1 MPRGSIVGRRV
12 TLKDIAAEVGLS
24 PTAVSLVLNDRP
36 CRVSKEKRD
45 RIREVARARHYVPN
59 QIARSLVSQQS
70 HTFGLVI
77 PNIESR
83 FFSSLAHRL
92 EVRCRRAGYAVF
104 ITNSDDAATNDAELA
119 SQLITRGI
127 DGLFLVAGDELS
139 PCASLLEAMRTTP
152 VPYVMVD
159 RSVEGL
165 AGDRVAFDHE
175 EGGYLATRYLIERGH
190 ERIACVANVER
201 SNTGRARHAGYERA
215 LTEAGIKGDKSLVL
229 QSDYSI
235 AGGYAAGEA
244 LLETGATAVFASS
257 DNIALGL
264 LKYMRDHGMSVPD
277 DMSLVSYD
285 NSNADLLFETKL
297 TSVAQDVD
305 LLAERALAIMLAR
318 LQPGPADPVEELL
331 DPVIVEGSSV
341 HAA

>member
-1 MPRGSIVGRRV
+1 MGRRV

-36 CRVSKEKRD
+36 CRVSEEKRK

-127 DGLFLVAGDELS
+127 DGLFLVAGDELR
-139 PCASLLEAMRTTP
+139 PTESLLEALRTTP
-152 VPYVMVD
+152 VPYIMVD
-159 RSVEGL
+159 RCVEGL
-165 AGDRVAFDHE
+165 TGDRVAFDHE
-175 EGGYLATRYLIERGH
+175 QGGYLATRYLIERGH
-190 ERIACVANVER
+190 SRIACVANVER
-201 SNTGRARHAGYERA
+201 SNTGRARHAGYKRA
-215 LTEAGIKGDKSLVL
+215 LAEAGIELDPGLVL

-235 AGGYAAGEA
+235 VGGYNATER
-244 LLETGATAVFASS
+244 LLQTDATAAFASS

-264 LKYMRDHGMSVPD
+264 LKRLREEGVSVPD
-277 DMSLVSYD
+277 DLSVVSYD
-285 NSNADLLFETKL
+285 NSNADMLFETKL

-305 LLAERALAIMLAR
+305 LLAERALSVMLER
-318 LQPGPADPVEELL
+318 LGPGMADPVVELL
-331 DPVIVEGSSV
+331 NPAIVEGTSV
-341 HAA
+341 QAA